1 MPYMNRRALVS
12 LLGAAG
18 FLFSAAAAVAENATE
33 RLSVPGPISFHGE
46 SFSLSWASHP
56 YPHYYK
62 QEYLPAGQDSEHY
75 TAMVLL
81 DANIEQSDVRAA
93 AAATVD
99 MLQKRKASDPL
110 ANFSE
115 IENRKTGEIIVD
127 FIMSSPDGGIVEWNA
142 YRYAPWTGEGGKAG
156 VVLFGISRRA
166 YGDDATAFLAG
177 LKAARPADIDAL
189 ASAPMP
195 AVVLKE

>member
-1 MPYMNRRALVS
+1 MNRRKLVS
-12 LLGAAG
+12 LLGAAA
-18 FLFSAAAAVAENATE
+18 LLVSAATAVAENTAE

-46 SFSLSWASHP
+46 SFVLAWASHP

-81 DANIEQSDVRAA
+81 DANIAESDVRAA

-99 MLQKRKASDPL
+99 MLQKRKSTDPL
-110 ANFSE
+110 VNFSQ
-115 IENRKTGEIIVD
+115 IVNRKTGEIIVD
-127 FIMSSPDGGIVEWNA
+127 FIMSSPDGDIVEWNA
-142 YRYAPWTGEGGKAG
+142 YRYAPWTGGGGKAG

-166 YGDDATAFLAG
+166 YGDDATAFLAS

-189 ASAPMP
+189 AAAPMP
-195 AVVLKE
+195 VVVLKE

>member
-1 MPYMNRRALVS
+1 MNRRVFAS
-12 LLGAAG
+12 LLAATAL
-18 FLFSAAAAVAENATE
+18 LFSASAASGENAAE

-46 SFSLSWASHP
+46 DFVLSWASHP

-62 QEYLPAGQDSEHY
+62 QEYLPAGQSSEHY

-81 DANIEQSDVRAA
+81 DANVANDDVRAA

-99 MLQKRKASDPL
+99 MLHKRKASDPL
-110 ANFSE
+110 VNFSE
-115 IENRKTGEIIVD
+115 IENPKTGEIIVD
-127 FIMSSPDGGIVEWNA
+127 FILSDGDIVEWNA
-142 YRYAPWTGEGGKAG
+142 YRYAAWKGDDGKRG
-156 VVLFGISRRA
+156 VILFGISRRA
-166 YGDDATAFLAG
+166 YGDDVDAFLAT

-189 ASAPMP
+189 AKADMP